1 MFLESIF
8 SQWKIKNKLKLFH
21 TQKKQKINNQTLTN
35 KIVSIFFVCPPLILN
50 VPHQH
55 APALS
60 SKFIHLNRYYDFR
73 FSSVA
78 ISTGKKRAVQSTL
91 SFSCSYFLRAINST
105 ALEIIPEYGR
115 QQQQSY
121 SINFVKVLQ
130 QVKWTFSKGRK
141 EKRKTIEKTWF
152 SYIRWC
158 GIQGK

>member
-8 SQWKIKNKLKLFH
+8 SRWKNKTNWNYF
-21 TQKKQKINNQTLTN
+21 TRKKKKNNNNQTLTN
-35 KIVSIFFVCPPLILN
+35 KIVSIFWFAPLILN

-55 APALS
+55 APALPP
-60 SKFIHLNRYYDFR
+60 SKFIHLNRYYGFR

-130 QVKWTFSKGRK
+130 QVKWT
-141 EKRKTIEKTWF
+141 
-152 SYIRWC
+152 
-158 GIQGK
+158 